1 MEVLMLCGYFAK
13 ENEAEVIA
21 QARRPVEF
29 SANLFQQ
36 KLIEGFGETGCDFSV
51 LSAPFIGAFPNASS
65 RFAFRGFEKSVEGLR
80 YVRFNN
86 VWGYRNISRAASLK
100 RAVGD
105 FVRKDAEQK
114 LILVYSA
121 HTPFLKA
128 AIHAKKRDKRIRVCL
143 MVPDLPEY
151 MNLSTHRGLLYDVA
165 KKFDIASMTK
175 LMKQVDSFV
184 VLTEQMKE
192 RLPVGNKPCQVAE
205 GIISRIPEAV
215 PAAAE
220 QEKYIVYTGKLDA
233 AFGVKALVDA
243 MAQLTDEKLRLVL
256 CGQGDSYDYAVQA
269 SQKDSRIMPLGQVS
283 PETAAQWQQ
292 KAAVLVNPRGNVG
305 EYTKYSFP
313 SKNVEYLLSG
323 KPVVAYLLHG
333 MPRCYQDYLYLIDED
348 SPPVEAIKNALE
360 QAISDDASNQEAKY
374 RSFLQYAEGH
384 LRAERIAERIMEL
397 TF

>member
-1 MEVLMLCGYFAK
+1 MICGYFAR
-13 ENEAEVIA
+13 ENQAEVIA

-36 KLIEGFGETGCDFSV
+36 KLIDGFSDVECDFSV

-65 RFAFRGFEKSVEGLR
+65 RFAFRGFQQSVEGLD

-86 VWGYRNISRAASLK
+86 VWGWRNISRAAALK
-100 RAVGD
+100 RAVKD
-105 FVRKDAEQK
+105 FVRKDASQK

-128 AIHAKKRDKRIRVCL
+128 AIHAKKQDPRIRVCL

-165 KKFDIASMTK
+165 KKYDIASMTK
-175 LMKQVDSFV
+175 LMAQVDSFV

-192 RLPVGNKPCQVAE
+192 RLPVGDKPCQVVE
-205 GIISRIPEAV
+205 GIVSQIPQPV
-215 PAAAE
+215 SAE
-220 QEKYIVYTGKLDA
+220 NRQEKYVVYTGKLDA

-243 MAQLTDEKLRLVL
+243 MSLIQDPDLRLVL

-269 SQKDSRIMPLGQVS
+269 SGKDSRIRPMGQVS
-283 PETAAQWQQ
+283 PETAAQWQR
-292 KAAVLVNPRGNVG
+292 KAAVLINPRGNVG

-323 KPVVAYLLHG
+323 KPVAAYQLHG
-333 MPRCYQDYLYLIDED
+333 MPQCYREFLYLIDD
-348 SPPVEAIKNALE
+348 DKPAVEAIQDALE
-360 QAISDDASNQEAKY
+360 QAVSDDPSHKEEKY
-374 RSFLQYAEGH
+374 RSFIRYAEQN
-384 LRAERIAERIMEL
+384 LRAKRIAERIMEL

>member
-1 MEVLMLCGYFAK
+1 MICGYFAK

-36 KLIEGFGETGCDFSV
+36 KLIDGFSDVECDFSV

-65 RFAFRGFEKSVEGLR
+65 RFAFRGFQQSAEGLR
-80 YVRFNN
+80 YVPFNN
-86 VWGYRNISRAASLK
+86 VWGWRNISRAASLK
-100 RAVGD
+100 RAVKD
-105 FVRKDAEQK
+105 FVRKEAEQK

-128 AIHAKKRDKRIRVCL
+128 AIHAKKKDKRIRVCL

-165 KKFDIASMTK
+165 KKYDIAAMTK

-192 RLPVGNKPCQVAE
+192 RLPVGNKPCQVTE
-205 GIISRIPEAV
+205 GIVSQIPQ
-215 PAAAE
+215 PLPTAE
-220 QEKYIVYTGKLDA
+220 DGEKYVVYTGKLDA
-233 AFGVKALVDA
+233 AFGVKDLVDA
-243 MAQLTDEKLRLVL
+243 IGFMEDPDLRLVL
-256 CGQGDSYDYAVQA
+256 CGKGDSYDYAVQA
-269 SQKDSRIMPLGQVS
+269 SRKDSRIQPMGQVS
-283 PETAAQWQQ
+283 PETAAQWQR
-292 KAAVLVNPRGNVG
+292 KAAVLINPRGNVG

-323 KPVVAYLLHG
+323 KPVVAYQLHG
-333 MPRCYQDYLYLIDED
+333 MPRCYRDFLYLIDED
-348 SPPVEAIKNALE
+348 RPAAEAIKAALE
-360 QAISDDASNQEAKY
+360 QAISDDPSRKEEKY
-374 RSFLQYAEGH
+374 RSFIQYAAEN
-384 LRAERIAERIMEL
+384 LRAQRIAERIMEL
-397 TF
+397 TY

>member
-1 MEVLMLCGYFAK
+1 MEVLMICGYFAK

-36 KLIEGFGETGCDFSV
+36 KLIDGFADTECRFSV

-65 RFAFRGFEKSVEGLR
+65 SPVFRGFKEPVEGLK
-80 YVRFNN
+80 YVKFHNL
-86 VWGYRNISRAASLK
+86 WGYRNMSRAASLK
-100 RAVGD
+100 RAVKD
-105 FVRKDAEQK
+105 FIRTAGSQK

-128 AIHAKKRDKRIRVCL
+128 AIHAKKKDKRIRVCL

-151 MNLSTHRGLLYDVA
+151 MNLSTHRGVLYDVA
-165 KKFDIASMTK
+165 KKFDIASMTR
-175 LMKQVDSFV
+175 LMNQVDSFV

-192 RLPVGNKPCQVAE
+192 RLPVGEKPCKVAE
-205 GIISRIPEAV
+205 GIISAIPEPV
-215 PAAAE
+215 SVSTE
-220 QEKYIVYTGKLDA
+220 QEQYIVYTGKLDE

-243 MAQLTDEKLRLVL
+243 MAQLPDSDLRLVL
-256 CGQGDSYDYAVQA
+256 CGQGDSYDYAVAQA
-269 SQKDSRIMPLGQVS
+269 QKDSRILALGQVS
-283 PETAAQWQQ
+283 PAEAAQWQK

-323 KPVVAYLLHG
+323 KPVVAYMLDG
-333 MPRCYQDYLYLIDED
+333 MPRCYRDFIYEIEADRV
-348 SPPVEAIKNALE
+348 PVEAIAEAVHRAIQDEPGVKLE
-360 QAISDDASNQEAKY
+360 KY
-374 RSFLQYAEGH
+374 KSYLRYATEH
-384 LRAERIAERIMEL
+384 LSAERIAKMIMDL
-397 TF
+397 

>member
-1 MEVLMLCGYFAK
+1 MICGYFAR
-13 ENEAEVIA
+13 ENQAEVIA

-36 KLIEGFGETGCDFSV
+36 KLIDGFSDVECDFSV

-65 RFAFRGFEKSVEGLR
+65 RFAFRGFQQSVEGLD

-86 VWGYRNISRAASLK
+86 VWGWRNISRAAALK
-100 RAVGD
+100 RAVKD
-105 FVRKDAEQK
+105 FVRKDASQK

-128 AIHAKKRDKRIRVCL
+128 AIHAKKKDPRIRVCL

-165 KKFDIASMTK
+165 KKYDIAAMTK

-192 RLPVGNKPCQVAE
+192 RLPVCNKPCQVTE
-205 GIISRIPEAV
+205 GIVSQIPQPLPTVEDG
-215 PAAAE
+215 
-220 QEKYIVYTGKLDA
+220 EKYVVYTGKLDA

-243 MAQLTDEKLRLVL
+243 MSLIQDPDLRLVL

-269 SQKDSRIMPLGQVS
+269 SGKDSRIRPMGQVS
-283 PETAAQWQQ
+283 PETAAQWQR
-292 KAAVLVNPRGNVG
+292 KAAVLINPRGNVG

-323 KPVVAYLLHG
+323 KPVAAYQLHG
-333 MPRCYQDYLYLIDED
+333 MPQCYREFLYLIDD
-348 SPPVEAIKNALE
+348 DKPAVEAIQDALE
-360 QAISDDASNQEAKY
+360 QAVSDDPSHKEEKY
-374 RSFLQYAEGH
+374 RSFIRYAEQN
-384 LRAERIAERIMEL
+384 LRAKRIAERIMEL